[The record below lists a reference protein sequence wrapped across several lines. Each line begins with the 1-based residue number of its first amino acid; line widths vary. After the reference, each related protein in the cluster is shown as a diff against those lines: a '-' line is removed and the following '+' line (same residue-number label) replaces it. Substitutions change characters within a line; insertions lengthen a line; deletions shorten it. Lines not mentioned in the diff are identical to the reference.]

1 MSESCENC
9 KHKDTPA
16 GQLPCQ
22 KCAFATG
29 EQEGHMWESDTP
41 PDRKHTP
48 LPWKVLEGVSS
59 NGMIAPD
66 AATAIVADNE
76 DGWDIAAVWTDLPGM
91 NGAENPKYIALACNS
106 HYKLVEA
113 LQAASDELQAMHGEY
128 CQHQDYC
135 PQETPKSEQCPTI
148 AIIETAR
155 AALAA
160 AAE

>member
-1 MSESCENC
+1 MSKSD
-9 KHKDTPA
+9 KLHVDLARMSRKKDETMDEWLARVAAMGKP
-16 GQLPCQ
+16 
-22 KCAFATG
+22 T
-29 EQEGHMWESDTP
+29 DTT

-48 LPWKVLEGVSS
+48 LPWKVLAGVSS

-91 NGAENPKYIALACNS
+91 NGAENPEFIALACNS